1 MKYAK
6 TAMVL
11 TIAMIA
17 AFAIIPICDTDADV
31 NIASNPTSDFDTL
44 KGGSVTIPISNS
56 YSDTFDVTIDVTE
69 NGKPVKTVTQTITKD
84 TTSIVINMPDFKSEG
99 THSLT
104 IKFTTD
110 NIHDHVFTPDT
121 LNINVEVK
129 GNVLSN
135 WTTYLV
141 IIIAVIAIVVVVYLK
156 MRDTPKEK
164 NTMTFEQLEAE
175 RKAEMAAKSEKKAQK
190 AAPASTEKKRY
201 TGRKKD

>member
-1 MKYAK
+1 MKYAR
-6 TAMVL
+6 TALVLAIAMV
-11 TIAMIA
+11 A

-31 NIASNPTSDFDTL
+31 NITSNPTSSFDTL
-44 KGGSVTIPISNS
+44 KGGSITIPISSTYN
-56 YSDTFDVTIDVTE
+56 DKFIVTVDVSE
-69 NGKPVKTVTQTITKD
+69 NGKSIKSVNKEITKD
-84 TTSIVINMPDFKSEG
+84 TTSIVIDMPDFKSEG

-104 IKFTTD
+104 ITFTTD
-110 NIHDHVFTPDT
+110 NPHDYSFDPDT
-121 LNINVEVK
+121 LKISVEVK
-129 GNVLSN
+129 SNVFSN

-175 RKAEMAAKSEKKAQK
+175 RKAEMAAKNEKKAQK
-190 AAPASTEKKRY
+190 TAPASTERKKY